1 MVKSLPASSIKL
13 VSSRLPDAMPLGIVA
28 LGDDVADE
36 YEFDAVDAT
45 EAAMFYPAI
54 RRSAK

>member
-1 MVKSLPASSIKL
+1 
-13 VSSRLPDAMPLGIVA
+13 MPLGIVA